1 MTIKNLFKTFYKFT
15 TNTHVS
21 IISPD
26 ETETLHLEYPEMTE
40 ELKNLEIRSFDYIEE
55 TDRLSIYI

>member
-15 TNTHVS
+15 ANTHVS

-26 ETETLHLEYPEMTE
+26 ETETLHLKYPEMIE
-40 ELKNLEIRSFDYIEE
+40 ELKNLEIRSFDYSEE